1 MLEEVPF
8 RPLLI
13 GVGVV
18 NLAVVPLLAVLM
30 RRNAIPLGL
39 GLASH

>member
-1 MLEEVPF
+1 LFEGVAF
-8 RPLLI
+8 RPLPI
-13 GVGVV
+13 GIGIV

-30 RRNAIPLGL
+30 RHNSIPLGL